1 MPDKSILDAVAEQ
14 VGMAVFPIPLNVCRV
29 TRPYLLERAGI
40 PADATV
46 LFFSVPYLIAA
57 DARAP
62 ERNLSLYAVPRDYH
76 LYIRQLSDR
85 ALPALRGRGDR
96 RSGFCGSYGTR
107 TGHFP
112 DRAACLSGMRCLPPC
127 LSGYRCGRAS
137 RAGMPVCPDA
147 KEGRTDS

>member
-14 VGMAVFPIPLNVCRV
+14 VGTAVFPIPLNACRV

-76 LYIRQLSDR
+76 LYIRELSDR
-85 ALPALRGRGDR
+85 ALPALRGQFRDIP
-96 RSGFCGSYGTR
+96 F
-107 TGHFP
+107 
-112 DRAACLSGMRCLPPC
+112 ALSLT
-127 LSGYRCGRAS
+127 A
-137 RAGMPVCPDA
+137 
-147 KEGRTDS
+147 

>member
-14 VGMAVFPIPLNVCRV
+14 VGTAVFPIPLNACRV

-62 ERNLSLYAVPRDYH
+62 ERNLSLYAVPSLHSGAVGSGAPSPARTVPGH
-76 LYIRQLSDR
+76 PVRTVFR
-85 ALPALRGRGDR
+85 PLPARGR
-96 RSGFCGSYGTR
+96 
-107 TGHFP
+107 
-112 DRAACLSGMRCLPPC
+112 
-127 LSGYRCGRAS
+127 
-137 RAGMPVCPDA
+137 
-147 KEGRTDS
+147 